1 MGMVDL
7 WYPLE
12 CVLVPCVI
20 GALMYQVFEF
30 WERRRRRARP
40 EDDQP
45 MIDYLI

>member
-1 MGMVDL
+1 MADH

-20 GALMYQVFEF
+20 GAVMYLAFEL

-40 EDDQP
+40 EDEQP
-45 MIDYLI
+45 WIDYLI